1 MIMYIEK
8 NKNNGIDYL
17 RLVKSQ
23 RIVNSKGIKTSTKSV
38 VYNIG
43 PLSRFDDGKPD
54 YVERLKQSFKQGKPI
69 IPELQRFCTDPLPK
83 EHYDIHFEEGDPDC
97 IGHPKLFSQI
107 LIERIL
113 EELGMTYYFQ
123 HYKSYTRSQFDLL
136 GFFRLLVYGRILNP
150 ASKIA
155 TIRQNNDYYTPIL
168 NEPYEFNVYD
178 TLDFIYDF
186 RESIMKKL
194 NKSITS
200 SFNRTT
206 NVIFY
211 DVTNFFFETEQPDDD
226 FEIDGEIIKGT
237 RKNGVSKEERKLPI
251 VQMGLFMDEQGL
263 PISIEIFPGNTLDHL
278 TMIDACRK
286 TIDNLDLSRFI
297 FVADRGMCSSP
308 NLLHLLDHNNGYII
322 SKSIKKCKNED
333 KSWILDENDYTK
345 TSDDFKIKSRI
356 IKYKVSD
363 SSNPKVKR
371 EIVEKQVVYWS
382 RKFYEREKAEKKSFI
397 DFIEN
402 VRKSPANFK
411 ITALQAKSF
420 KKYLK
425 KDVLNTETGELI
437 NSSNINTLLDEDK
450 IQKELELMGYY
461 MIITSEVN
469 MSDIEIVNT
478 YHKLSKIEDQ
488 FRVMKGTFETRPMY
502 VRKTEHISSHLL
514 ICMISLIV
522 IRIIQQ
528 KIVSY
533 QKTHSLSQKDINLWE
548 MGLSADRIQAALNK
562 WTIDRLPGDYYR
574 FNYLDD
580 PDLKL
585 ILNAF
590 NINIPKKLYRRAEL
604 KSIKTN
610 IEI

>member
-1 MIMYIEK
+1 MYIEK

-43 PLSRFDDGKPD
+43 PLSRFDDGKPN

-97 IGHPKLFSQI
+97 VGHPKLFSHI
-107 LIERIL
+107 LLERIL

-123 HYKSYTRSQFDLL
+123 HYKAYTRSQFDLL

-155 TIRQNNDYYTPIL
+155 TIRQNDDYYNPIL
-168 NEPYEFNVYD
+168 DAPYEFNVYD
-178 TLDFIYDF
+178 TLDFIYNF
-186 RESIMKKL
+186 RESIIKKL
-194 NKSITS
+194 NKNITS

-211 DVTNFFFETEQPDDD
+211 DVTNFFFEIEHPDTDS
-226 FEIDGEIIKGT
+226 EIDGETVKGL

-263 PISIEIFPGNTLDHL
+263 PISIEVFPGNTLDHL
-278 TMIDACRK
+278 TMIDACK
-286 TIDNLDLSRFI
+286 NTVDTLDLSRFI

-308 NLLHLLDHNNGYII
+308 NLLHLLDNNNGYII
-322 SKSIKKCKNED
+322 SKSIKKCNINDKN
-333 KSWILDENDYTK
+333 WILDENDYIK
-345 TSDDFKIKSRI
+345 TSDDFKVKSRT
-356 IKYKVSD
+356 IKYKVAD
-363 SSNPKVKR
+363 PANPKAKR

-382 RKFYEREKAEKKSFI
+382 RKFYEREKAEKKSFL
-397 DFIEN
+397 DFIDK
-402 VRKSPANFK
+402 VQQSPANFK
-411 ITALQAKSF
+411 LTSLQTKSF
-420 KKYLK
+420 KKYFH
-425 KDVLNTETGELI
+425 KDVLNTDTGELI
-437 NSSNINTLLDEDK
+437 NSSNINTLLDEEK

-461 MIITSEVN
+461 MIITSEIN
-469 MSDIEIVNT
+469 MSDNEIIDT

-488 FRVMKGTFETRPMY
+488 FRVMKGTFETRPVY
-502 VRKTEHISSHLL
+502 VRKEEHISSHLL

-533 QKTHSLSQKDINLWE
+533 QKLHNLSNKETNLWD
-548 MGLSADRIQAALNK
+548 MGLSAERIQAALNK
-562 WTIDRLPGDYYR
+562 WTIDKLPGDYYR
-574 FNYLDD
+574 FNYIDD

-585 ILNAF
+585 ILDSF
-590 NINIPKKLYRRAEL
+590 NISIPKKLYRRAEL
-604 KSIKTN
+604 KSIKTK